1 MGLPLD
7 ERQFDAVKVR
17 ARLERRIDEFLAGV
31 QSLSA
36 WCALWSS
43 TSFVQYAGDA
53 LRGQACIELEVWRP
67 VVEVIANL
75 EGAKARARETA
86 PCRDVAGSAPRS
98 HRAANCG
105 SAEDVNGLSF
115 AELRLF
121 MSSPLIGN
129 PTSILLESVKMPQC
143 ECCCGGEL
151 LGAMELWLKQ
161 RYKSAIDIL
170 RPVLRWLPI
179 GLHSG

>member
-17 ARLERRIDEFLAGV
+17 ARLERRIDEFLVGV

-43 TSFVQYAGDA
+43 TSFIQYAGDA

-86 PCRDVAGSAPRS
+86 PCRDVAGSAPRP

-121 MSSPLIGN
+121 MSSPLIGK
-129 PTSILLESVKMPQC
+129 PYFYLARISEDASVGVLLW
-143 ECCCGGEL
+143 GR
-151 LGAMELWLKQ
+151 A
-161 RYKSAIDIL
+161 L
-170 RPVLRWLPI
+170 RSNGVVAKATI
-179 GLHSG
+179 